1 MPPPLGI
8 LQVPRRRLIDVDE
21 FGATFE
27 RCNRTGGWAM
37 KVHRVR
43 KDGHYNHCVKIT
55 VIFAI
60 EPGDPALPPHVRG
73 SLDRPRRWI
82 RCLRAV
88 GTTTNI
94 FRDFCDYV
102 CTDIETNNI
111 PGTDFHR
118 VFIWDNLTA
127 HHSAY
132 VHNTVTGRVGPSNF
146 SIVLRPPYHPKYGPI
161 EYKIC
166 EVMEKIRLKKEENWN
181 LNRLE
186 HEITLAANQIKR
198 FEESFIHCGYH
209 WN

>member
-1 MPPPLGI
+1 
-8 LQVPRRRLIDVDE
+8 VPRRRLIDVDE

-27 RCNRTGGWAM
+27 RCNHMGGWDV
-37 KVHRVR
+37 KVLRVQ
-43 KDGHYNHCVKIT
+43 KDGHYHHGIKIT

-60 EPGDPALPPHVRG
+60 KPGDPALPPHVRG
-73 SLDRPRRWI
+73 SLECPRRWI

-102 CTDIETNNI
+102 CMDIETNNI
-111 PGTDFHR
+111 PGTDFHW
-118 VFIWDNLTA
+118 VLLWDNLSA

-132 VHNTVTGRVGPSNF
+132 VHNTVTGRVGHSNS
-146 SIVLRPPYHPKYGPI
+146 SIVPQPPYHPKYGPI

-166 EVMEKIRLKKEENWN
+166 KVMERIWLKKEENWD

-186 HEITLAANQIKR
+186 HKITLAANQIKR
-198 FEESFIHCGYH
+198 FEETFIHCGYQ